1 MSPFESSSVTRRRLL
16 GGACA
21 TTMLLAAP
29 SIVRA
34 QEQGVVKIGL
44 IQSMTG
50 PLNTI
55 GKAVVDGA
63 RLYMQQHGDAVAG
76 RKIQLLV
83 KDDAT
88 SPEIAK
94 RLAQELIVNDKVAI
108 IG

>member
-63 RLYMQQHGDAVAG
+63 RLYMRQHGDAVAG
-76 RKIQLLV
+76 RKI
-83 KDDAT
+83 
-88 SPEIAK
+88 
-94 RLAQELIVNDKVAI
+94 
-108 IG
+108 